1 MLLSDKLRKMKKLLL
16 IKFVFLLV
24 FIIGCQTINDK
35 SEEIA
40 KKENEKLSKF
50 IGQPESE
57 LKIVMGNPDE
67 ETKDEKG
74 SKILIYKTK
83 KYSITCER
91 KFEINEVNMVVGFIS
106 KGCF

>member
-1 MLLSDKLRKMKKLLL
+1 MKNLFLVKL
-16 IKFVFLLV
+16 IFLL
-24 FIIGCQTINDK
+24 FLISGCETVQRK
-35 SEEIA
+35 SEEA
-40 KKENEKLSKF
+40 VKKENEKLSKF

-74 SKILIYKTK
+74 SKILIYKSK
-83 KYSITCER
+83 KYTISCER
-91 KFEINEVNMVVGFIS
+91 KFEIDEVNMVVGFTS

>member
-1 MLLSDKLRKMKKLLL
+1 MKKLLL
-16 IKFVFLLV
+16 IKFIFLLV
-24 FIIGCQTINDK
+24 IISGCQTINEK

-57 LKIVMGNPDE
+57 LRIVMGNPDG

-74 SKILIYKTK
+74 SKILIYKSK
-83 KYSITCER
+83 KYTISCER
-91 KFEINEVNMVVGFIS
+91 KFEIDEVNMVVGFTS

>member
-1 MLLSDKLRKMKKLLL
+1 MKKLFLV
-16 IKFVFLLV
+16 KFIFLLV
-24 FIIGCQTINDK
+24 FLSGCQSINKK
-35 SEEIA
+35 SEEII

-57 LKIVMGNPDE
+57 LRIVMGNPDE

-74 SKILIYKTK
+74 SKILIYNSK
-83 KYSITCER
+83 KYAISCVR
-91 KFEINEVNMVVGFIS
+91 KFEINEVNMVVGFTS